1 MWLYYVYT
9 YINTYVI
16 LVIHICI
23 YIYINT
29 YLLYYAILCDYIY
42 TYTHIYIYIYV
53 LSGQAGHRLLLPHP
67 AEDGRHAL
75 LIHNNKGIN
84 KNQ

>member
-1 MWLYYVYT
+1 MY
-9 YINTYVI
+9 
-16 LVIHICI
+16 I
-23 YIYINT
+23 YIYILIHI
-29 YLLYYAILCDYIY
+29 YCIMLYYVITYI
-42 TYTHIYIYIYV
+42 HIRIYIYIYV